1 MIPSR
6 RAQQY
11 QQQTGGR
18 MARALFAV
26 FFLAGAMLLDVDLAA
41 GQTYPARQVHMI
53 VTFPPGGNADTIARL
68 VADKLTQQ
76 LRQSVIVEN
85 KPGAASIVGTTAV
98 VQAPADGHTLLQ
110 AGTNISTNPALGHKT
125 SYDAERDL
133 VPVALLVTVPAVVV
147 VHPSL
152 PVNTL
157 AELVVHAKARPGEV
171 NYGSAGN
178 GSFPHLAV
186 EKLAQETGIKMTHVP
201 FHGFGPALIGL
212 LRNDVNVLAS
222 DIPGALEHIRAGKLR
237 ALAVTGSARM
247 PMLPDVPTVAEV
259 GVPEYEG
266 VGFLGIMV
274 RAGTPRDVIDVLNR
288 EINRA
293 LATPEIANHIAA
305 NGLVAGGGSP
315 EDFAAFLKRDKAIWT
330 KVIATGGIKGE

>member
-1 MIPSR
+1 
-6 RAQQY
+6 
-11 QQQTGGR
+11 
-18 MARALFAV
+18 MARVLFAV
-26 FFLAGAMLLDVDLAA
+26 FFLAGAMLLGVDLAA
-41 GQTYPARQVHMI
+41 SQTYPARQVHMI

-68 VADKLTQQ
+68 VADKLSQQ
-76 LRQSVIVEN
+76 LRQSVIVA
-85 KPGAASIVGTTAV
+85 GAASIVGTTAV
-98 VQAPADGHTLLQ
+98 AQAPADGHTLLQ

-133 VPVALLVTVPAVVV
+133 APVALLVTVPAVVV

-237 ALAVTGSARM
+237 ALAVTGSTRM

-293 LATPEIANHIAA
+293 LATPEISNHIAA
-305 NGLVAGGGSP
+305 NGLVAGGGTP

>member
-1 MIPSR
+1 
-6 RAQQY
+6 
-11 QQQTGGR
+11 
-18 MARALFAV
+18 
-26 FFLAGAMLLDVDLAA
+26 
-41 GQTYPARQVHMI
+41 
-53 VTFPPGGNADTIARL
+53 
-68 VADKLTQQ
+68 
-76 LRQSVIVEN
+76 
-85 KPGAASIVGTTAV
+85 VGTTAV
-98 VQAPADGHTLLQ
+98 AQAPADGHTLLQ

-133 VPVALLVTVPAVVV
+133 APVALLVTVPAVVV

-178 GSFPHLAV
+178 GSFPHLAL

-237 ALAVTGSARM
+237 ALAVTGSTRM

-305 NGLVAGGGSP
+305 NGLVAGGGTP